1 MLYHEIFNKRIDN
14 NEKVKSIKET
24 KEDILDAYSKSK
36 LIELH
41 YDLLKEKIS
50 KIEKKNKNDKNENDN
65 K

>member
-1 MLYHEIFNKRIDN
+1 MKSLINKRIDN

-24 KEDILDAYSKSK
+24 KEDILDAYSKGK

-50 KIEKKNKNDKNENDN
+50 KIEKKNKNYKNENDN